1 MTNPYESPS
10 ERGTKK
16 NRLFFFGVALLL
28 VAVAM
33 PILGLAGTIAGMVHS
48 FNELSTAET
57 PSPSNLASGISFSL
71 TTTLVALIL
80 GVVVAIVGGV
90 LIVVSRRGGKR
101 PAN

>member
-16 NRLFFFGVALLL
+16 SRLFFFGVALLL

-57 PSPSNLASGISFSL
+57 PSPGNLASGISFSL
-71 TTTLVALIL
+71 TTTLVGVIL
-80 GVVVAIVGGV
+80 GVVVAIVGVV

-101 PAN
+101 PAT